1 MTSQNLIQTLRAVA
15 FWLIS
20 SIICILL
27 FKYLPI
33 RDNFP
38 CDFNEIWLLI
48 NSNSLLYEV
57 ASNKSMKQKLVLV
70 KINLNMPKKIFL
82 VLFFISALT
91 QTSWIFYT

>member
-1 MTSQNLIQTLRAVA
+1 M
-15 FWLIS
+15 WLIS
-20 SIICILL
+20 SITCILL
-27 FKYLPI
+27 FKYLPK

-70 KINLNMPKKIFL
+70 KINLNIPKKDFL
-82 VLFFISALT
+82 VLFLYLIWLF
-91 QTSWIFYT
+91 